1 MKAHRRNGIPTL
13 MLQTGGSTGP
23 SSRFGRL
30 FQESDIEKQRQRER
44 AAAQRAGLR
53 SVLAGLPSLFDPL
66 EKGTYD
72 AVMAATKPIRGFQRQ
87 GTPFPGQRTQ
97 GLTSLNAESYSKALG
112 DSFVNLGQF
121 FDELKRQGKF
131 AAALSPGETE
141 AATASRKRAQEVVAE
156 VRAKIGGELN
166 LANPIAEPV
175 DEFGGEGSLEAD
187 ILRQA
192 QASSQAAEVSRQ
204 EQEGIAPQPL
214 TQAQRAA
221 DALSGG
227 VLRPQTTSAPAAA
240 GAARQEQ
247 EGLAGTAATPTETAT
262 TPAETA
268 ATPAATVAPEGPDA
282 EALRQATGAPTQAEE
297 AAATADKNGAPTPT
311 TNPTVVT
318 SIQSTISDIMGG
330 EEAQFDAGKRLQ
342 ELKDT
347 FGLGISDMEK
357 AAPGLAFAFSLMG
370 AQRAPGESPFNAL
383 VRAAG
388 SAGEAATK
396 SNLALKQRERA
407 IDSSLASTV
416 LGEKKA
422 AEQYARSMEWVAV
435 WNGGFDERGMPK
447 AEYLRMNADQI
458 QKANEAGLQ
467 IVPVNVVSS
476 ATTAFATRSNAAAEA
491 AIELGKRI
499 GKTFE
504 PTPVDMAFQTIQ
516 GKDVKGRRLTGVDP
530 RDGKKREVVI
540 ADDFSGQGRLVNGL
554 LKDSATTLGLVD
566 EMDGLIDQS
575 TGAVNVAS
583 AAFDKARSLLN
594 LSKGDTAEDFYRKA
608 SEKGGVAFNNL
619 SGFAKSKINVNNAYN
634 ELGADGVKRLLNI
647 QGDFSEEDLKKRLS
661 ENINNVSGHKVI
673 EKPAENA
680 DANVKSAYEARVR
693 FRAIQNALAAQLAPI
708 LLGESGRTISDADR
722 VRVIAL
728 LGGFSD
734 FSKAGV
740 LTTAEEMRQSTR
752 MLREILGKYKES
764 ALQDAARM
772 ISSYDEASSYISPIT
787 QGALYSPSK
796 DNEAVFGELKSNVQQ
811 FNKPNAGQAGQSSGA
826 TPVSANE
833 LLRK

>member
-72 AVMAATKPIRGFQRQ
+72 AVMAATKPIQGFQRQ

-97 GLTSLNAESYSKALG
+97 GLTALNAESYSKALG

-141 AATASRKRAQEVVAE
+141 AATASRKRAQEVVADL
-156 VRAKIGGELN
+156 RAKIGGELN
-166 LANPIAEPV
+166 RANPIAEPV

-247 EGLAGTAATPTETAT
+247 EGLAGTAATPTGTAT
-262 TPAETA
+262 TPAGTA
-268 ATPAATVAPEGPDA
+268 ATPAATVAPEIPEA

-330 EEAQFDAGKRLQ
+330 EEAQFDEGKRLQ
-342 ELKDT
+342 ELKEK

-422 AEQYARSMEWVAV
+422 AEQYARSKEWVAL
-435 WNGGFDERGMPK
+435 WNGGFDERGVPQ

-458 QKANEAGLQ
+458 QKANDAGLQ

-476 ATTAFATRSNAAAEA
+476 ATTAFATRSKAGVEARTELIKQMEA
-491 AIELGKRI
+491 AGKGTSTSI
-499 GKTFE
+499 SIGGEDVKATSFQSADGKTFVI
-504 PTPVDMAFQTIQ
+504 PDDVAGVANTLNSTI
-516 GKDVKGRRLTGVDP
+516 K
-530 RDGKKREVVI
+530 
-540 ADDFSGQGRLVNGL
+540 
-554 LKDSATTLGLVD
+554 
-566 EMDGLIDQS
+566 
-575 TGAVNVAS
+575 
-583 AAFDKARSLLN
+583 
-594 LSKGDTAEDFYRKA
+594 DTAETISLIGELRSLA
-608 SEKGGVAFNNL
+608 PGVARFRNVGAAGVGRVASLFGMSKEDEL
-619 SGFAKSKINVNNAYN
+619 SPEQFAQAAYAKANSAWNVESLRGLMSKTDASKVS
-634 ELGADGVKRLLNI
+634 
-647 QGDFSEEDLKKRLS
+647 SEMSREDIGKYF
-661 ENINNVSGHKVI
+661 GQD
-673 EKPAENA
+673 AA
-680 DANVKSAYEARVR
+680 DAYDDKEKLNSIISKKLPKLTAVSQMPERVENEDKTAYEKRVR
-693 FRAIQNALAAQLAPI
+693 FKAIQNALAAQLAPI

-728 LGGFSD
+728 LGGFAD

-740 LTTAEEMRQSTR
+740 LTTEEEMNQSINELER
-752 MLREILGKYKES
+752 IIRKYQSSSK
-764 ALQDAARM
+764 QDAETFLTRL
-772 ISSYDEASSYISPIT
+772 DEAST
-787 QGALYSPSK
+787 SPSYSGMRGYIYTP
-796 DNEAVFGELKSNVQQ
+796 DRATSMAVGSLAQNYEKAFPKET
-811 FNKPNAGQAGQSSGA
+811 PGQSSGG

-833 LLRK
+833 LLGDKR

>member
-13 MLQTGGSTGP
+13 MLDGGGQAT
-23 SSRFGRL
+23 SSAFGRL
-30 FQESDIEKQRQRER
+30 FQGSDIEKQRQRER
-44 AAAQRAGLR
+44 TAAQRAGLR

-66 EKGTYD
+66 EKSTYD

-87 GTPFPGQRTQ
+87 GMEFPGPRTR
-97 GLTSLNAESYSKALG
+97 GLNALNAESYSKALG

-121 FDELKRQGKF
+121 FDELKRQGRF

-141 AATASRKRAQEVVAE
+141 AATASRKRAQEVVANL
-156 VRAKIGGELN
+156 RAKIGEELN

-175 DEFGGEGSLEAD
+175 DEFGGAGSLEAD

-204 EQEGIAPQPL
+204 EQEGTAPQRL

-240 GAARQEQ
+240 EAARQEQEGLAGTATTPAGTATTPAGTAATPAASEAARQEQ
-247 EGLAGTAATPTETAT
+247 EGLAGTAAEK
-262 TPAETA
+262 
-268 ATPAATVAPEGPDA
+268 GS
-282 EALRQATGAPTQAEE
+282 
-297 AAATADKNGAPTPT
+297 PTPT

-318 SIQSTISDIMGG
+318 SIQSTISDIMGN
-330 EEAQFDAGKRLQ
+330 EDAQFDEGKRLQ
-342 ELKDT
+342 ELKET
-347 FGLGISDMEK
+347 FGLGPTAMEK
-357 AAPGLAFAFSLMG
+357 AAPGVTFALSLMG

-383 VRAAG
+383 IRSAG
-388 SAGEAATK
+388 SAAEAAIK
-396 SNLALKQRERA
+396 SKLALTQRERA
-407 IDSSLASTV
+407 IDSSLASRV
-416 LGEKKA
+416 FDEKKL
-422 AEQYARSMEWVAV
+422 AEQYARNREWIAV
-435 WNGGFDERGMPK
+435 WNGGFDENGVAQ

-467 IVPVNVVSS
+467 IVPLNVIST
-476 ATTAFATRSNAAAEA
+476 ATTAFATKSKAAAEA
-491 AIELGKRI
+491 TKDLNKLVIEFFK
-499 GKTFE
+499 
-504 PTPVDMAFQTIQ
+504 PTPVEMTFQTSPA
-516 GKDVKGRRLTGVDP
+516 VNGRRLTGFDP
-530 RDGKKREVVI
+530 TNGQKREVVI

-554 LKDSATTLGLVD
+554 LEGSAGTLALVD
-566 EMDGLIDQS
+566 QLEGLIDQS
-575 TGAVNVAS
+575 TGAINVAS
-583 AAFDKARSLLN
+583 AAFGKARSLLN
-594 LSKGDTAEDFYRKA
+594 LGEDATAEDFYRAA
-608 SEKGGVAFNNL
+608 SEKGGVALSNL
-619 SGFAKSKINVNNAYN
+619 SGFAKSKINVDNAYN

-661 ENINNVSGHKVI
+661 ENINNVRGHKPI
-673 EKPAENA
+673 EKLAENA
-680 DANVKSAYEARVR
+680 SADDKSAYEARVR

-740 LTTAEEMRQSTR
+740 LTTAEEMRESTR
-752 MLREILGKYKES
+752 MLKEILGKYKDK

-787 QGALYSPSK
+787 KGALYSPSK
-796 DNEAVFGELKSNVQQ
+796 DDEEVVGALRFSVQQ
-811 FNKPNAGQAGQSSGA
+811 FNKKKAGQAGQPSGG
-826 TPVSANE
+826 TPVSANK
-833 LLRK
+833 LLGDKR